1 MPKLTFQPGNVKIDV
16 RVGTTVLTAARKAG
30 APVRTRCGGMAG
42 CLMCK
47 VYAQP
52 GAKLSKMEDKE
63 RRKLGPLAD
72 EGVRLA
78 CQARVEGDAEVK
90 VPEDPLKEA
99 VRRKLQQ
106 QEEDEWW

>member
-1 MPKLTFQPGNVKIDV
+1 MPRITFQPGNVSIDV
-16 RVGTTVLTAARKAG
+16 RPGTTVLAAAWKAG
-30 APVRTRCGGMAG
+30 VSVRTRCGGMAG

-47 VYAQP
+47 VSAKP
-52 GAKLSKMEDKE
+52 GAKLSKMADNE

-72 EGVRLA
+72 EGVRLS
-78 CQARVEGDAEVK
+78 CQARIEGDAEVT